1 MEKLDRLAKEMYAE
15 FGFWTCTREEQEEI
29 LKVIKNEMLW
39 SIEEFHLGAITAF
52 ECIEQIKGKI
62 KEL

>member
-15 FGFWTCTREEQEEI
+15 FGFWTCTRKEQEEI

-39 SIEEFHLGAITAF
+39 NIEEFHLGAITSF
-52 ECIEQIKGKI
+52 KCIEQIKEKI